1 MGDVV
6 SIFYEAINFF
16 VIMKNNLDART
27 QYLRGCAQDLFGG
40 GLVGI
45 AETDSYLRQPDYSS
59 RAAGHYY
66 LILNEEEG
74 VKAAW
79 RTRYLQAEFPEL
91 VLNYLTERELARY
104 PAHGAWQF
112 RTCPWIHHTD
122 CVGRIIQ
129 GTDSDVLEAIRQAIF
144 GAAHIARLYYLRNLP
159 AETHTWGVRQLGWAM
174 RYTEMAICKLLG
186 LLEENEYRVQA
197 VAGLNED
204 DINWLT
210 HVNEDWRSI
219 ERILLRSVEE
229 FRAAAVRLSGI
240 IECYS
245 AHLASRYPKTQ
256 ALVAKAPEVPS
267 EEIRAVTEPIM
278 RALRDV
284 FGNRLLSFYLH
295 GSAARGDMRP
305 DSDIDT
311 MAIFESVDAELLERV
326 RYIQHNLDKL
336 TISVYSADNI
346 ANYPRFR
353 RYGLLKGTMH
363 IAGPLGF
370 AQGGTSTDSAYGI
383 VNNAY
388 TIRQVARGYLVAASY
403 GHRAYYTLGLM
414 TKLGDHGCLR
424 LLQQLESGSY
434 PKNRAAVVAYF
445 SRDKQASAL
454 LDHASRL
461 NEEER
466 SLRAQLLAGRHDSLE
481 LAWYKLNDFAAEIEE
496 KARRYLT

>member
-1 MGDVV
+1 
-6 SIFYEAINFF
+6 
-16 VIMKNNLDART
+16 MKNNFDARV
-27 QYLRGCAQDLFGG
+27 QYLRDCAQDVFSGNLG
-40 GLVGI
+40 GI

-66 LILNEEEG
+66 LIINEEEG
-74 VKAAW
+74 IKAAP
-79 RTRYLQAEFPEL
+79 RARYLQAEFPEL

-112 RTCPWIHHTD
+112 RACPWIHHTD
-122 CVGRIIQ
+122 CVDRILQ
-129 GTDSDVLEAIRQAIF
+129 GTNSDVLEAIRQAIF

-186 LLEENEYRVQA
+186 LLEKNEYGVQA
-197 VAGLNED
+197 VAGLNDD
-204 DINWLT
+204 DITWLT
-210 HVNEDWRSI
+210 HANEDWRPI
-219 ERILLRSVEE
+219 ECILLRSVKK
-229 FRAAAVRLSGI
+229 FRAAAARLSGI

-256 ALVAKAPEVPS
+256 ALFAKAPEVPS
-267 EEIRAVTEPIM
+267 EEIRAMTDPIVM
-278 RALRDV
+278 ALRDT

-295 GSAARGDMRP
+295 GSAARGDRRP

-326 RYIQHNLDKL
+326 RHIQQSFNKL
-336 TISVYSADNI
+336 TISVYSASNI
-346 ANYPRFR
+346 TNYPRFR

-363 IAGPLGF
+363 IAGPLCF
-370 AQGGTSTDSAYGI
+370 AQESTSTDSACGI

-388 TIRQVARGYLVAASY
+388 TIRQMARGYLVAASY
-403 GHRAYYTLGLM
+403 GHRAYYMLGLM

-424 LLQQLESGSY
+424 PLQQLESGSY
-434 PKNRAAVVAYF
+434 PKNRADVVAYF
-445 SRDKQASAL
+445 SADKQASAL
-454 LDHASRL
+454 LNHASRL
-461 NEEER
+461 NEEET
-466 SLRAQLLAGRHDSLE
+466 SLRAQLLAGRRDSLE
-481 LAWYKLNDFAAEIEE
+481 QGWCKLNDFAAEVEE